1 MSNELL
7 EKPIEYEVNGEE
19 IKLTGN
25 MVKQFLVSGGE
36 NVTDQEIVMFLQL
49 AKYQKLNPFL
59 KEVYLVKF
67 RGKPA
72 QNIVSKEAF
81 MKRAE
86 NHPQY
91 NGLKAGIIVQ
101 RGDELKKLSGAVSL
115 PTDKLIGGWAEV
127 YRKDRPEPSEVEIEL
142 KEFSKG
148 QATWNQMPKNM
159 IRKSAIVNALREAFP
174 ETLGAMYTEDDK
186 QLVSNQDISK
196 DITPEPEKTKA
207 IEDKLFKQ
215 PDITNAQ
222 TAVDSI
228 DLKEADNELDK
239 EIQQEE
245 LELDYPD
252 PNAPN
257 FDREEV
263 APIDED
269 GDDYPF

>member
-19 IKLTGN
+19 VKLTGN
-25 MVKQFLVSGGE
+25 MVKQFLVSGNE
-36 NVTDQEIVMFLQL
+36 TVTDQEIVMFLQL

-67 RGKPA
+67 KGKPA
-72 QNIVSKEAF
+72 QNIVAKEAF

-101 RGDELKKLSGAVSL
+101 RGDELVKLTGAVSL
-115 PTDKLIGGWAEV
+115 PTDKLIGGWAKV
-127 YRKDRPEPSEVEIEL
+127 YRKDRPEPAEIEIEL
-142 KEFSKG
+142 REFTKG

-159 IRKSAIVNALREAFP
+159 IRKTAIVNALREAFP

-186 QLVSNQDISK
+186 LPIQDSG
-196 DITPEPEKTKA
+196 TPKNVTPDPEKTKA

-215 PDITNAQ
+215 DDEASELVEEVAQ
-222 TAVDSI
+222 ESL
-228 DLKEADNELDK
+228 DLN
-239 EIQQEE
+239 
-245 LELDYPD
+245 YPD
-252 PNAPN
+252 PNAQN
-257 FDREEV
+257 FDREDV
-263 APIDED
+263 TPNDED

>member
-7 EKPIEYEVNGEE
+7 EKPIVYEVNGDEV
-19 IKLTGN
+19 KLSGN
-25 MVKQFLVSGGE
+25 MVKQFLVSGSE
-36 NVTDQEIVMFLQL
+36 NVTDQEVVMFLQL

-101 RGDELKKLSGAVSL
+101 RGDELKKLPGAVSL
-115 PTDKLIGGWAEV
+115 PNDKLIGGWAEV
-127 YRKDRPEPSEVEIEL
+127 YRKDRPYPSEVEIEL

-186 QLVSNQDISK
+186 QITGTQENSK
-196 DITPEPEKTKA
+196 DVTPEPEKTKE
-207 IEDKLFKQ
+207 IENKLFNQ
-215 PDITNAQ
+215 IEETESA
-222 TAVDSI
+222 TETEV
-228 DLKEADNELDK
+228 E
-239 EIQQEE
+239 QEE
-245 LELDYPD
+245 LDLTYPD
-252 PNAPN
+252 PTIQN
-257 FDREEV
+257 FDREDV
-263 APIDED
+263 TPDDDD
-269 GDDYPF
+269 GEKYPF